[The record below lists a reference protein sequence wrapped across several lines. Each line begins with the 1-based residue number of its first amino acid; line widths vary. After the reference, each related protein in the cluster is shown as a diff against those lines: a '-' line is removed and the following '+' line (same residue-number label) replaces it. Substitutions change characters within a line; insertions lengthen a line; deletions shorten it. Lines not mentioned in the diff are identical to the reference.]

1 MIRLSIRRPVAV
13 AMAYLAVA
21 LLGVAAW
28 QNIPIELYPD
38 TQHPR
43 LTVVA
48 QWVGSSPETVEAFL
62 TSPLEAA
69 VQQVKGVSKVTSTSV
84 EGATT
89 IDVEFNLG
97 TDMDFARLD
106 LQERMAT
113 LEEDLPPGATGLRVS
128 QWVPREFQE
137 QTQAAILQYRVTG
150 PYTMEALREFV
161 DEIVVPEVVRL
172 EGVADVR
179 VDGGRRRMLEIELHR
194 GRIESLELS
203 PQQVRSAILG
213 LDLVREAGSVRA
225 DGRES
230 VVTIQNRPRSAD
242 EIRQAVLLSGGGRVV
257 RVDDVARVRDTLEE
271 ARTYFRIDG
280 QPVVSFSVIRG
291 AGENTVRVADA
302 VKAHL
307 EAVEGRM
314 PAGVRLVS
322 LEQRDQSLEIKR
334 QLSDLRSRAIVS
346 GLVIF
351 VVLLV
356 FLRSFRSAAV
366 VFTTIVFSVL
376 ISLNLIYFGGL
387 SLNLLTLMGLALGFG
402 LIVDNSIVV
411 LENVYRR
418 WQEGEDRFTAAERGS
433 RDVVLPILASTATTL
448 IVFIPFV
455 YLQGELRMY
464 YVPLAIVVALTLTG
478 SLFVAF
484 TFIPAL
490 VARLLGEAR
499 SGVRPPARPSPGGLA
514 PRLEA
519 PGLAFAGGGIP
530 LEDDVPTGDGGRDAG
545 GGGGGTGGGAGGV
558 GIAGAAGDG
567 GAGSPFYVRFYGGLL
582 DFTLKYPWLGVLF
595 VAGCLAGSTWVFDQ
609 NVTRGQLWG
618 GFGAQRTYI
627 SISIAL
633 PRGSDLERTEELA
646 RWFEE
651 KVQAVAEVETFET
664 SVTEQR
670 AVINA
675 FFPDSLEFSPIPPAI
690 KDQMYAYSL
699 GFTGVD
705 IRVTGFGPSFYGG
718 GGGAPNYSIVVQ
730 GYNYERVREIA
741 ENLATRLRNVSRVQD
756 VDANAA
762 GGFFTRDRATEFVM
776 TLDRVA
782 LARYN
787 LTVQEFVARVNS
799 ALRGRTDLS
808 TVKIEGDDIH
818 FEVKLEGF
826 RDLDVLGLGQTVITA
841 GTGVPIRLGDVAS
854 MEERRV
860 LSRILREDQQYTRV
874 VAYEFRGPNRLGDL
888 WHENIINSTQ
898 VPPGY
903 TVKKRDFPR
912 FDTEEARQIYSV
924 LAVAILLI
932 FMVTAAL
939 FESVRQP
946 MVVLLTVP
954 MALIGVFLMFF
965 FAEATFTREAYIG
978 VIMMGGIVVN
988 NAILLVD
995 HVNRVRAETGL
1006 PLEAAVRRGTLQ
1018 RVRPILMTTTTTVL
1032 GLLPLVLWTEG
1043 GSDGTIWNALAY
1055 TLIGG
1060 LLASTLLVLSV
1071 TPALYLLA
1079 ERMGRSTG
1087 SSPIPGRVGGEPPP
1101 VGVVAG

>member
-43 LTVVA
+43 LTVAA

-62 TSPLEAA
+62 TSPVEAA
-69 VQQVKGVSKVTSTSV
+69 VQQVKGVSKVTSVSV
-84 EGATT
+84 EGSTS

-97 TDMDFARLD
+97 TDMNFARLD
-106 LQERMAT
+106 LQERIAG
-113 LEEDLPPGATGLRVS
+113 LEDDLPPGVGRLGVS

-161 DEIVVPEVVRL
+161 DEIVVPEVARI

-179 VDGGRRRMLEIELHR
+179 VEGGRRRMLEIELDR
-194 GRIESLELS
+194 ARMESLGLS
-203 PQQVRSAILG
+203 PMGVRTAILE
-213 LDLVREAGSVRA
+213 LDLVREAGAVRE

-242 EIRQAVLLSGGGRVV
+242 EIREAVLLSGGGRVV
-257 RVDDVARVRDTLEE
+257 RVHDVARVADTFEE
-271 ARTYFRIDG
+271 ARSYFRIDG

-302 VKAHL
+302 VKLHL
-307 EAVEGRM
+307 ETVERRL
-314 PAGVRLVS
+314 PAAVRLVS

-334 QLSDLRSRAIVS
+334 QLSDLRSRAVVS

-351 VVLLV
+351 VVLLL

-366 VFTTIVFSVL
+366 VFATIVFSVL

-418 WQEGEDRFTAAERGS
+418 WQEGEDRFVAAEEGS

-464 YVPLAIVVALTLTG
+464 YVPLAVVVALTLTG

-490 VARLLGEAR
+490 VARLLGGAR
-499 SGVRPPARPSPGGLA
+499 GKASAPVGTVAPVGGMTLA
-514 PRLEA
+514 GGLEA
-519 PGLAFAGGGIP
+519 PGLAFAGGSVP
-530 LEDDVPTGDGGRDAG
+530 LDEPHSTPPKPPLY
-545 GGGGGTGGGAGGV
+545 
-558 GIAGAAGDG
+558 I
-567 GAGSPFYVRFYGGLL
+567 RFYSGLL
-582 DFTLKYPWLGVLF
+582 DFTLQYPWAGVLF
-595 VAGCLAGSTWVFDQ
+595 VVVCLAGSTWVFDQ

-651 KVQAVAEVETFET
+651 KVMAVAEVETFET

-675 FFPDSLEFSPIPPAI
+675 FFPDSLEFSPVPPAI

-741 ENLATRLRNVSRVQD
+741 ENLADRLRNVSRVQD

-782 LARYN
+782 LARYD

-799 ALRGRTDLS
+799 ALRGRTALS

-826 RDLDVLGLGQTVITA
+826 RDLDVLGLRQTIITA
-841 GTGVPIRLGDVAS
+841 GTGAPIRLGDVAGV
-854 MEERRV
+854 EERRV

-888 WHENIINSTQ
+888 WHESIINSTE

-912 FDTEEARQIYSV
+912 FDTDEARQIYAV
-924 LAVAILLI
+924 LAVAILLV

-939 FESVRQP
+939 FESLRQP
-946 MVVLLTVP
+946 LVVLLTVP

-995 HVNRVRAETGL
+995 HINRVRTTTGL
-1006 PLEAAVRRGTLQ
+1006 ALKAAIVRGTLQ

-1032 GLLPLVLWTEG
+1032 GLLPLVLWTDG

-1079 ERMGRSTG
+1079 ERMGGRG
-1087 SSPIPGRVGGEPPP
+1087 MGPLPGPGATSPP
-1101 VGVVAG
+1101 VAGSWMDDRAGSGGLTSAGAPA

>member
-48 QWVGSSPETVEAFL
+48 QWLGSSPETVEAFL

-84 EGATT
+84 EGSTT

-128 QWVPREFQE
+128 QWVPQEFQE
-137 QTQAAILQYRVTG
+137 QSEAAILQYRVTG

-161 DEIVVPEVVRL
+161 DEIVVPEVARL

-179 VDGGRRRMLEIELHR
+179 VEGGRRRMLEIELHR
-194 GRIESLELS
+194 DRIESLGLS
-203 PQQVRSAILG
+203 PAQVRNAILA

-230 VVTIQNRPRSAD
+230 VVTIQNRPESAE

-302 VKAHL
+302 VKGHL
-307 EAVEGRM
+307 GTVEARM

-346 GLVIF
+346 GAVIF
-351 VVLLV
+351 VVLLI

-366 VFTTIVFSVL
+366 VFATIVFSVL

-418 WQEGEDRFTAAERGS
+418 WQEGEDRFVAAEEGS

-490 VARLLGEAR
+490 VARLLDPRGPAR
-499 SGVRPPARPSPGGLA
+499 GVRRAPHPARALVTG
-514 PRLEA
+514 LEA
-519 PGLAFAGGGIP
+519 PGLAFAGAGIP
-530 LEDDVPTGDGGRDAG
+530 LGDGPGEGEGSGVAG
-545 GGGGGTGGGAGGV
+545 SGGPAAV
-558 GIAGAAGDG
+558 PPGAA
-567 GAGSPFYVRFYGGLL
+567 AGNGKAPSPLYVRFYEGLL
-582 DFTLKYPWLGVLF
+582 DFTLQHPWVGVMF
-595 VAGCLAGSTWVFDQ
+595 VVVCLAGSTWVFDQ

-627 SISIAL
+627 SISIVL

-651 KVQAVAEVETFET
+651 KVEAVAEVETYET

-762 GGFFTRDRATEFVM
+762 AGFFTRDRATEFVM

-782 LARYN
+782 LARYD
-787 LTVQEFVARVNS
+787 LTVQEFVGRVNS

-826 RDLDVLGLGQTVITA
+826 RDLDVLGLRQTVITA
-841 GTGVPIRLGDVAS
+841 GTGAPIRLGDVA
-854 MEERRV
+854 MLEERRV

-888 WHENIINSTQ
+888 WHENIINSTE

-912 FDTEEARQIYSV
+912 FDTEEARQIYAV
-924 LAVAILLI
+924 LAVAILLV

-946 MVVLLTVP
+946 LVVLLTVP

-995 HVNRVRAETGL
+995 HVNRVRADTGL
-1006 PLEAAVRRGTLQ
+1006 PLEAAIRRGTLQ

-1043 GSDGTIWNALAY
+1043 GADGTIWNALAY

-1079 ERMGRSTG
+1079 ERMGRRTG
-1087 SSPIPGRVGGEPPP
+1087 HVPAHGPLGPDAPAPGGSP
-1101 VGVVAG
+1101 A

>member
-1 MIRLSIRRPVAV
+1 MRPESSQREGRSVIRLSIRRPVAV

-43 LTVVA
+43 LTVAA

-69 VQQVKGVSKVTSTSV
+69 VQQVKGVSKVTSVSV
-84 EGATT
+84 EGSTS

-97 TDMDFARLD
+97 TDMNFARLD
-106 LQERMAT
+106 LQERMAA
-113 LEEDLPPGATGLRVS
+113 LEDDLPPGVSRLGVS

-150 PYTMEALREFV
+150 PYTMEALRQFV
-161 DEIVVPEVVRL
+161 DDMVVPEVARIQ
-172 EGVADVR
+172 GVADVR
-179 VDGGRRRMLEIELHR
+179 VDGGRRRMLEIELDR
-194 GRIESLELS
+194 ARIESLGLT
-203 PQQVRSAILG
+203 PGAVRAAILD
-213 LDLVREAGSVRA
+213 LDLVREAGSVRE

-230 VVTIQNRPRSAD
+230 VVTIQNRPRSSE
-242 EIRQAVLLSGGGRVV
+242 EIREAVLLAGGGRVV
-257 RVDDVARVRDTLEE
+257 RVQDVARVADTFEE
-271 ARTYFRIDG
+271 ARSYFRIDG

-302 VKAHL
+302 VKIHL
-307 EAVEGRM
+307 ETVERRL
-314 PAGVRLVS
+314 PAAVRLVS

-334 QLSDLRSRAIVS
+334 QLSDLRSRAMVS

-351 VVLLV
+351 VVLLL
-356 FLRSFRSAAV
+356 FLRSLRSAAV

-418 WQEGEDRFTAAERGS
+418 WQEGEDRFVAAEEGS

-464 YVPLAIVVALTLTG
+464 YVPLAVVVALTLTG

-490 VARLLGEAR
+490 VARLLGGTGR
-499 SGVRPPARPSPGGLA
+499 KPSAPVGAMTQRGGIGLTGA
-514 PRLEA
+514 LEA
-519 PGLAFAGGGIP
+519 PGLALPGGAVP
-530 LEDDVPTGDGGRDAG
+530 LEEVPSTPSRPPLY
-545 GGGGGTGGGAGGV
+545 
-558 GIAGAAGDG
+558 I
-567 GAGSPFYVRFYGGLL
+567 RFYSGLL
-582 DFTLKYPWLGVLF
+582 EFTLQYPWLGVLF
-595 VAGCLAGSTWVFDQ
+595 VGLCLAGSTWVFDQ

-651 KVQAVAEVETFET
+651 KVMAVAEVETFET

-675 FFPDSLEFSPIPPAI
+675 FFPDSLEFSPVAPAI

-741 ENLATRLRNVSRVQD
+741 EDLAERLRNVSRVQD
-756 VDANAA
+756 VDPNAA

-782 LARYN
+782 LARFD
-787 LTVQEFVARVNS
+787 LSVQEFVARVNS
-799 ALRGRTDLS
+799 ALRGRTALS
-808 TVKIEGDDIH
+808 TVKIDGDDIH

-826 RDLDVLGLGQTVITA
+826 RDLDVLGLQQTIITA
-841 GTGVPIRLGDVAS
+841 GTGAPIRLGDVAQV
-854 MEERRV
+854 EERRV

-888 WHENIINSTQ
+888 WHESIINSTQ

-903 TVKKRDFPR
+903 TVKRRDFPR
-912 FDTEEARQIYSV
+912 FDTDEARQIYAV
-924 LAVAILLI
+924 LAVAILLV

-939 FESVRQP
+939 FESLRQP

-995 HVNRVRAETGL
+995 HINRVRASTGMA
-1006 PLEAAVRRGTLQ
+1006 LEAAIVRGTLQ

-1079 ERMGRSTG
+1079 ERIGAG
-1087 SSPIPGRVGGEPPP
+1087 GVAPIPRPMVPSPPWQ
-1101 VGVVAG
+1101 GVSQARRNALT